1 MRPNFELSLMRSP
14 TSPLSRATPVLNL
27 QKQGASKSFVAEC
40 EALRNMQHRN
50 LVKILTA
57 CSSIDF
63 EGNDFKA
70 LVYEFMPNGSLEM
83 WLHPEDAFKQMRNL
97 NLLQRMNIAI

>member
-1 MRPNFELSLMRSP
+1 VRLP
-14 TSPLSRATPVLNL
+14 TLPLHRATPVLNL
-27 QKQGASKSFVAEC
+27 QKKGASKRFVAEC
-40 EALRNMQHRN
+40 KAFRNMRHRN
-50 LVKILTA
+50 LIKILTA

-63 EGNDFKA
+63 KGNDFKA

-97 NLLQRMNIAI
+97 NLL